1 MAVTEYTFA
10 FFRGESEPIFTQSL
24 SFADDAEA
32 IREAGELLRTQQ
44 DATIR
49 SPATSICVARGIGD
63 DAEWLG
69 AWGVGD
75 GAVRWNADS

>member
-1 MAVTEYTFA
+1 MAVAEYTFA
-10 FFRGESEPIFTQSL
+10 FFRDDPEPVFTQSL

-49 SPATSICVARGIGD
+49 QPATSICVARGVGD

-69 AWGVGD
+69 AWD
-75 GAVRWNADS
+75 CEDCAVRWSVDH